1 MNDEFDKGQL
11 IPAIHGRESPLEG
24 VDPDLWRKVLFQ
36 ADILRPLAEQE
47 IVRKTEASD
56 AATLLGCSTATVYR
70 KIKLLRITGRPSALL
85 PQKCGWPEGR
95 SRLNPQKQAII
106 EHAIKHYYLTRQNI
120 KISDLVDNVIELCRD
135 AGVQDYPSRNAIK
148 RLVDKVEAEL
158 RTRKRKGAKKAR
170 YKHKVIK
177 GSVETAHVLDFVQI
191 DHTLVDVMAVDP
203 IYREPL
209 GRPWITLAID
219 IYTRMIVGYYL
230 TMRPPST
237 LSVAITIANMI
248 CPKEEYLFER
258 GIEIDWPIYGPSCR
272 LGADGAKEFDNASLE
287 RKCRDYHID
296 LQIRPKGQ
304 PHFGGHI
311 ERYIGTLMGE
321 VKLLPGTTFA
331 NVHEKDDYD
340 SAKHSCMTLAEIDAW
355 ILRQILGVYH
365 QEVHSE
371 LNMPPIEAFRRSN
384 FAEHKPKLAD
394 LDEQQVLLDFL
405 PFKHRNIS
413 NKGIEL
419 FRIKYRSQVL
429 NKWCNDGNKYKIVY
443 DPRNMSQVYFQDDLR
458 RFWPIP
464 YANATYPPATLDEI
478 EEAKRI
484 IREDGREAVNEDLIF
499 KTIKE
504 MRQIVE
510 EAQQKT
516 VLARKKK
523 ARRIVAPPLLG
534 NDEQVDEP
542 AESTSSLTPDF
553 YDFEDV

>member
-1 MNDEFDKGQL
+1 MNDDEKQIAS
-11 IPAIHGRESPLEG
+11 IPPILGRDAPLEG
-24 VDPDLWRKVLFQ
+24 IDPNLWRKVLFQ
-36 ADILRPLAEQE
+36 ADVLRPLAEQD
-47 IVRKTEASD
+47 IVPKTDADEA
-56 AATLLGCSTATVYR
+56 AVILGYSTATVYR
-70 KIKLLRITGRPSALL
+70 KIKLLRTTWRPSALL

-95 SRLNPQKQAII
+95 SRLNPQKQAIV
-106 EHAIKHYYLTRQNI
+106 EHAIKHYYLTKQNI
-120 KISDLVDNVIELCRD
+120 KISDLVDYVIELCRD

-158 RTRKRKGAKKAR
+158 KTRKRKGAKKAR

-191 DHTLVDVMAVDP
+191 DHTLVDVIAVDP
-203 IYREPL
+203 ILREPL

-219 IYTRMIVGYYL
+219 IYTRMVVGYYL

-272 LGADGAKEFDNASLE
+272 LGADGAKEFDNDSLE
-287 RKCRDYHID
+287 RKCNDYNID

-371 LNMPPIEAFRRSN
+371 LKMPPIEAFRRSN
-384 FAEHKPKLAD
+384 FAEQRPKLAD

-510 EAQQKT
+510 TAQRKT
-516 VLARKKK
+516 VVARKKK
-523 ARRIVAPPLLG
+523 ARRVVAQPILECDTQP
-534 NDEQVDEP
+534 EEPVDAINSQTLDLYE
-542 AESTSSLTPDF
+542 
-553 YDFEDV
+553 FEDS